1 MSAAKPLTN
10 LQMQLLKSF
19 NFEIP
24 ESQLE
29 ELKTLLGNFFAS
41 KATEEMDKLWDEN
54 QWSDETM
61 TEWTQ
66 EHLRIENK

>member
-19 NFEIP
+19 NFEVP

-29 ELKTLLGNFFAS
+29 EIKVLLGNYFAS
-41 KATEEMDKLWDEN
+41 KATDEMDRLWEEN
-54 QWSDETM
+54 GWSDETM
-61 TEWTQ
+61 TQWTG
-66 EHLRIENK
+66 EHLRIEK

>member
-29 ELKTLLGNFFAS
+29 EIKIILGNFFAS
-41 KATEEMDKLWDEN
+41 KATEEMDRLWEEN
-54 QWSDETM
+54 NWSNDTM
-61 TEWTQ
+61 TTWTN
-66 EHLRIENK
+66 EHLRVGE

>member
-24 ESQLE
+24 ESQLDE
-29 ELKTLLGNFFAS
+29 IKVLLGNYFAS
-41 KATEEMDKLWDEN
+41 KATDEMDRLWEEN
-54 QWSDETM
+54 DWSDETM
-61 TEWTQ
+61 TQLTG
-66 EHLRIENK
+66 EHLRIEQ

>member
-19 NFEIP
+19 NFEVP

-29 ELKTLLGNFFAS
+29 EIKVLLGNYFAS
-41 KATEEMDKLWDEN
+41 KATDEMDRLWEEN
-54 QWSDETM
+54 DWSDETM
-61 TEWTQ
+61 TQWTD
-66 EHLRIENK
+66 EHLRIEK

>member
-24 ESQLE
+24 ESQLDE
-29 ELKTLLGNFFAS
+29 IKVLLGNYFAS
-41 KATEEMDKLWDEN
+41 KATDEMDRLWEEN
-54 QWSDETM
+54 DWSDETM
-61 TEWTQ
+61 TQWTG
-66 EHLRIENK
+66 EH

>member
-29 ELKTLLGNFFAS
+29 ELKTILGNFFAS
-41 KATEEMDKLWDEN
+41 KAKEEMDKLWEEN
-54 QWSDETM
+54 NWSNDTM
-61 TEWTQ
+61 TTWTN
-66 EHLRIENK
+66 EHLRVGE

>member
-24 ESQLE
+24 ESQLDE
-29 ELKTLLGNFFAS
+29 IKIILGNFFAS
-41 KATEEMDKLWDEN
+41 KATEEMDRLWEEN
-54 QWSDETM
+54 NWSNDTM
-61 TEWTQ
+61 ITWTN
-66 EHLRIENK
+66 EHLRVGE

>member
-19 NFEIP
+19 NFEVP

-29 ELKTLLGNFFAS
+29 EIKVLLGNYFAS
-41 KATEEMDKLWDEN
+41 KAT
-54 QWSDETM
+54 DETPM
-61 TEWTQ
+61 TGGGHKRE
-66 EHLRIENK
+66 

>member
-24 ESQLE
+24 ESQLDE
-29 ELKTLLGNFFAS
+29 IKVLLGNYFAS
-41 KATEEMDKLWDEN
+41 KATDEMDRLWEEN
-54 QWSDETM
+54 DWSDETM
-61 TEWTQ
+61 TQWTD
-66 EHLRIENK
+66 EHLRIEK

>member
-24 ESQLE
+24 ESQLDE
-29 ELKTLLGNFFAS
+29 IKVLLGNYFAS
-41 KATEEMDKLWDEN
+41 KATDEMDRLWEEN
-54 QWSDETM
+54 DWSDETM
-61 TEWTQ
+61 TQWTG
-66 EHLRIENK
+66 EHLRTEK